1 MVNLALEEYARIIQ
15 ENKPHLIEIEN
26 HAEELQYGEM
36 EVVFTIRAGVVQK
49 MEFHDTK
56 TWLRPKA

>member
-1 MVNLALEEYARIIQ
+1 MVNLAPEEYAQIIQ

-26 HAEELQYGEM
+26 RAGEIEYGEM
-36 EVVFTIRAGVVQK
+36 VITFTVRAGVVTK

-56 TWLRPKA
+56 TWLRPKS